1 MPDPLIRS
9 AIPARQPWQPGRT
22 GMPEPGGYVWHGQRR
37 PEWATRMISRAEA
50 VYGKPH
56 MVCLACGGPMV
67 TSVEVRALHCAAC
80 GAGYQ
85 SGTEG
90 LPR

>member
-1 MPDPLIRS
+1 MADPMIRA

-22 GMPEPGGYVWHGQRR
+22 GMPEPGGYGWRGR
-37 PEWATRMISRAEA
+37 PRAGWAARAIGAAEA
-50 VYGKPH
+50 AHGKP
-56 MVCLACGGPMV
+56 VPTCLPCGGLM
-67 TSVEVRALHCAAC
+67 SYHGGYLRCMAC